1 MRRSIFTLACL
12 RLLVA
17 RLGFAIGILS
27 GSIAP
32 AAEPVNAAEPV
43 AAAEPVDTIW
53 LEPATVQRDQRP
65 FLPRSL
71 VRRHGT
77 IESFDDQSLVFSP
90 AGEDGSLQVA
100 SSRVIWAEPGFSD
113 QETIAAVARFR
124 AGQFKESISPLLEAI
139 TRRPSVWRAQWLS
152 MHLWQAAYRAQ
163 RYPAVLELVEQIDAR
178 PSPALLIGGL
188 PIHWADGRL
197 PPAAVEAA
205 HNALAKPSSSPAAR
219 LVAASWLLGQS
230 ADASAVVVIEAIA
243 EQRERPLLAAIAETL
258 LWRKATPPSLREQ
271 RDQWK
276 SRLAE
281 LPLTLY
287 PGPAALLAHRLEAI
301 GDREQA
307 LELFL
312 SVAVTPPR
320 PHEMSSYANTQAVSL
335 LEQLGRP
342 EEAVLLKA
350 ASR

>member
-1 MRRSIFTLACL
+1 MRPSLLKFAFVRSLVA

-17 RLGFAIGILS
+17 GCVVN
-27 GSIAP
+27 GSVTP
-32 AAEPVNAAEPV
+32 
-43 AAAEPVDTIW
+43 AAEPVDTVW
-53 LEPATVQRDQRP
+53 LEPATVQREQTP
-65 FLPRSL
+65 FSPRSL
-71 VRRHGT
+71 VRRQGT
-77 IESFDDQSLVFSP
+77 IDALDDQTLVFSST
-90 AGEDGSLQVA
+90 GEGGTVQIA
-100 SSRVIWAEPGFSD
+100 SSRVIWAEPGFD
-113 QETIAAVARFR
+113 DPETLQAVARFR
-124 AGQFKESISPLLEAI
+124 SGQFKESISPLLEAI
-139 TRRPSVWRAQWLS
+139 TRGPSVWRAQWLS
-152 MHLWQAAYRAQ
+152 MHLWQAAYRSE

-178 PSPALLIGGL
+178 PLPALLIGGL

-205 HNALAKPSSSPAAR
+205 NRALAKPSSSPATR

-230 ADASAVVVIEAIA
+230 ADTSAVRVVETLA

-258 LWRKATPPSLREQ
+258 SWRKATPPNLQEH
-271 RDQWK
+271 RDRWK
-276 SRLAE
+276 SRLSE

-287 PGPAALLAHRLEAI
+287 PGPAVLLAHRLEAV

-312 SVAVTPPR
+312 SVAITPPR
-320 PHEMSSYANTQAVSL
+320 PHEMSSFAITRAVSL

-350 ASR
+350 ADR